1 MYQVKTD
8 LEDKVETF
16 THALVNEA
24 LVSHLEDLE
33 NKDDDEDE
41 EEDED
46 KEDLAGTSGHQGP
59 DDDDDHQDLS
69 GTCPSSGGAS
79 NEPPPSPPANK
90 PKPPVSKDTEHEQT
104 HTTGTIGGNQS
115 HTIAALLTD
124 KKHSTAMVSFL
135 TKARRWPLAL
145 LMVPLV
151 MLIHGFIKSSGGGE
165 EMSHCGQWS
174 ASTLLFSSCQGRLV
188 APELATHSRLPSF
201 STLQV
206 VCCSQHNSDRGHGV
220 FKGEVEPLSIG
231 RREVLSAVVVTASIW
246 TPLWSDLQSAQ
257 AADLTQRIQRS
268 KLLGRIQERLRV
280 FVMENQNLI
289 PSLLQLALNDAAT
302 YDKASKSGGPNG
314 SIYLSA
320 ELNRAENKGLA
331 GTVQLLELL
340 KKEIDSS
347 SQGGPITW
355 ADLIQIAGQSA
366 VKRTFLN
373 AAIKKCGGNVEK
385 GQSLYLAYG
394 STGQWG
400 QFDKQLGR
408 SQATEPDPEGRVLFW
423 DQAPVPDMKAKFF
436 QLGFKPRQGNV
447 KASAFPEAFFSS
459 SAVMAIF
466 FPFSASSSANLHYD

>member
-1 MYQVKTD
+1 
-8 LEDKVETF
+8 
-16 THALVNEA
+16 
-24 LVSHLEDLE
+24 
-33 NKDDDEDE
+33 
-41 EEDED
+41 
-46 KEDLAGTSGHQGP
+46 
-59 DDDDDHQDLS
+59 
-69 GTCPSSGGAS
+69 
-79 NEPPPSPPANK
+79 
-90 PKPPVSKDTEHEQT
+90 
-104 HTTGTIGGNQS
+104 
-115 HTIAALLTD
+115 
-124 KKHSTAMVSFL
+124 
-135 TKARRWPLAL
+135 
-145 LMVPLV
+145 
-151 MLIHGFIKSSGGGE
+151 
-165 EMSHCGQWS
+165 MSQCGQC
-174 ASTLLFSSCQGRLV
+174 LFSSCQGRLV

-201 STLQV
+201 STMQV

-220 FKGEVEPLSIG
+220 FKDEVEPLSIG
-231 RREVLSAVVVTASIW
+231 RREVLSSVVVTASIW
-246 TPLWSDLQSAQ
+246 TQTAR

-268 KLLGRIQERLRV
+268 KLLGRIQERLRM

-366 VKRTFLN
+366 MKKTFLN

-423 DQAPVPDMKAKFF
+423 DQAPVADMKAKFI
-436 QLGFKPRQGNV
+436 QLGFKPRQL
-447 KASAFPEAFFSS
+447 
-459 SAVMAIF
+459 AVMAVF
-466 FPFSASSSANLHYD
+466 LGPDLSATEAKLASDPEIAPWVDKYQRSRATVSQTDYEVDLITTFTKLSTLGQTINYEAYTYAPPRIKFKL